1 MIKVIGKKRLR
12 MHKGDTGAIT
22 FKLTGRESNPS
33 DTYIFVIKR
42 DLSDT
47 SALFSEEFN
56 EMEFTVEISESTSSL
71 LNEGLYFWGLKLLRE
86 DEDNHLI
93 DTLIGSG
100 ELIVEGCV

>member
-12 MHKGDTGAIT
+12 MYKGDTGAIT
-22 FKLTGRESNPS
+22 FKLTGRESKPS
-33 DTYIFVIKR
+33 DTYLFVIKR

-47 SALFSEEFN
+47 GVLFSEEFN
-56 EMEFTVEISESTSSL
+56 EMEFTVEIDRITSAL

-86 DEDNHLI
+86 DTDNHLI

-100 ELIVEGCV
+100 ELIEEGCV